1 MEISRAAYWNLAKE
15 VCTVE
20 SDFSKRIDDEHVLV
34 CVAQARAWLAD
45 ATGHRVSVTWTREP
59 SETFEAFLVRCEAQG
74 RHVITRRHS
83 AGRG

>member
-1 MEISRAAYWNLAKE
+1 M
-15 VCTVE
+15 E

-34 CVAQARAWLAD
+34 CVGQTRAWVAD

-59 SETFEAFLVRCEAQG
+59 NETLELFLERCEAQG
-74 RHVITRRHS
+74 HHIIARRHS